1 MARTQV
7 LRPVAAILDSTL
19 WNVKGALHGSHW
31 KDLMAGTSWDLRMLV
46 LGTRYGGSDEGKSG
60 RKKAPLERKIP
71 PATIDPFFFP
81 ASLKFSCF
89 EVFWGS

>member
-31 KDLMAGTSWDLRMLV
+31 KDLIGTSFQPMALV
-46 LGTRYGGSDEGKSG
+46 KGNQEE
-60 RKKAPLERKIP
+60 KAPFRNWT
-71 PATIDPFFFP
+71 PATIDPFFSGLP
-81 ASLKFSCF
+81 KVEL
-89 EVFWGS
+89 

>member
-31 KDLMAGTSWDLRMLV
+31 KDLVGTSFQDVQPMALV
-46 LGTRYGGSDEGKSG
+46 KGNQH
-60 RKKAPLERKIP
+60 PERNCP
-71 PATIDPFFFP
+71 PAIH
-81 ASLKFSCF
+81 
-89 EVFWGS
+89 